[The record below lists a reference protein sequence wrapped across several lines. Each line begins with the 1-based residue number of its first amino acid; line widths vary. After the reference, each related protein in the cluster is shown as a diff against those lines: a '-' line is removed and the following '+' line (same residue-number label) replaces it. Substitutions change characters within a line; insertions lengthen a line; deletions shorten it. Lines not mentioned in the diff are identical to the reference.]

1 MKSWL
6 AVLIIIALATGV
18 YFLCQG
24 ILSLIKK
31 SWLHPYLSRHH
42 LGRKALLLI
51 PGIFIYFALFYVF
64 DRGSRT
70 LILFH
75 KLDLIYLIAVIIII
89 ANAILMTFLDLYS
102 QSDKN
107 KSHPLK
113 GLVQGMQVVLY
124 FVGGIMII
132 AILIDKSPG
141 VLLTSLGASAA
152 VLMLVFKDSILGFV
166 AGVQLSQNNMIRI
179 GDWIQLPDGS
189 ANGVVEEITLNTVK
203 VRNWDNTITTIPP
216 YTLVSNPFKNWRG
229 MQESGGRRVDKRIFL
244 DMDSVEFCSEDMVSD
259 ILKSVPLMREWK
271 GAAGSRTGAP
281 SVGLKRVSGGNMD
294 VRTTEGTEGLKD
306 AGTAVGVGTAEGAG
320 PVEGTATISA
330 KGTGKY
336 TGTAEGSGAAE
347 TPTNSQLYRIYIGLY
362 LSRHPMVAKNL
373 DLIIAQREPCEFG
386 LPIEVYFFLT
396 DKVWNEFETIQS
408 DIFDHLLAIAPEFGL
423 RLYQLSTRPS

>member
-6 AVLIIIALATGV
+6 AVLIIIALATGL

-124 FVGGIMII
+124 FVGGILII

-189 ANGVVEEITLNTVK
+189 ANGIVEEITLNTVK

-244 DMDSVEFCSEDMVSD
+244 DMDSVEFCSEEMVSD

-294 VRTTEGTEGLKD
+294 VRTTEGTESLKD
-306 AGTAVGVGTAEGAG
+306 AGTAVGVGTAEA
-320 PVEGTATISA
+320 
-330 KGTGKY
+330 
-336 TGTAEGSGAAE
+336 
-347 TPTNSQLYRIYIGLY
+347 PTNSQLYRIYIGLY

-408 DIFDHLLAIAPEFGL
+408 DIFDHLLAMAPEFGL

>member
-6 AVLIIIALATGV
+6 AVLIIIALATGL

-124 FVGGIMII
+124 FVGGILII

-189 ANGVVEEITLNTVK
+189 ANGIVEEITLNTVK

-244 DMDSVEFCSEDMVSD
+244 DMDSVEFCSEEMVSD

-306 AGTAVGVGTAEGAG
+306 AGTAVGVGTAEA
-320 PVEGTATISA
+320 
-330 KGTGKY
+330 
-336 TGTAEGSGAAE
+336 
-347 TPTNSQLYRIYIGLY
+347 PTNSQLYRIYIGLY

-408 DIFDHLLAIAPEFGL
+408 DIFDHLLAMAPEFGL